1 MDAWPNEWMENMHVG
16 FQDTGW
22 GKESMIYAIKYCTR
36 QQPILRELS
45 ERDTVRGKDVKPE
58 RQYHKHI
65 MISTFFPRTNRRKN
79 QPVGWFHSKLHKHRL
94 KPSNGQQ
101 RERDRENKNRNPE
114 RINLIFNY
122 DNIERLQTKEKK
134 KWRMMGGYF
143 ELLGKYNIYW
153 EGRGVV
159 VKLGG

>member
-94 KPSNGQQ
+94 KPSNRQ
-101 RERDRENKNRNPE
+101 RERENKKKKPRTKKP
-114 RINLIFNY
+114 NLQLWQY
-122 DNIERLQTKEKK
+122 WKATDKGEK